1 MGLIRDRLRI
11 RSQDIVKLFTH
22 TYRNTWDL
30 EVLRLTLHF
39 WLSLWMGLDVANPMN
54 RSRIQTADTVGGGL
68 GLGV

>member
-1 MGLIRDRLRI
+1 M
-11 RSQDIVKLFTH
+11 KLFTH

-39 WLSLWMGLDVANPMN
+39 WLSLWMGLDIANPMN